1 MKYIALTLLVFVF
14 SLGGMTAKVIKN
26 PVIEY
31 SPTWMKISEIELTKE
46 ATVIHGT
53 LNSMC
58 SIINNSV
65 LCDRKSGKNTNSCAL
80 RESMLMNQRLP

>member
-1 MKYIALTLLVFVF
+1 
-14 SLGGMTAKVIKN
+14 MTAKVIKN

-46 ATVIHGT
+46 ATVIYGT

-58 SIINNSV
+58 SIINNTV
-65 LCDRKSGKNTNSCAL
+65 LRDRKSGKNTNSCAL
-80 RESMLMNQRLP
+80 MESILMNQLLP